1 MSGITLD
8 SPVAAVLGS
17 RSTKDKKK
25 ADALAKGLGVRTV
38 GELLRHFP
46 RTYLK
51 TGELTEV
58 ASLQE
63 GQPLTVVGEV
73 LRSRVVAGRQAHR
86 VEAVLA
92 TDGPPLKLT
101 VFARQHR
108 IAEWHHRRLHEGA
121 TGVFTGKV
129 GRFRDEWQLTNPQ
142 MVLFGESEDTQEESA
157 REMLANLKAL
167 FPIYRVTG
175 PVETWDIQRVV
186 SFALTVV
193 DELPD
198 LLPADLREKYGVVD
212 VHTALRW
219 IHAPDDWGQV
229 GAARKRFR
237 FEEALTTQLVLVRR
251 RAALRSQGAR
261 ARSGGGGLLAA
272 FDARLPFEL
281 TAGQQ
286 EVGRQLEEDLAAPHP
301 MNRLLQGEVGSGKT
315 LVALRAMLRVIDSG
329 GQAALLAPTEVLA
342 QQHHR
347 SITAMLGDLAAG
359 GMLGGADE
367 GTTVALLTGS
377 MTTQQR
383 RESLLRIASGEAGI
397 VIGTHALLEERV
409 SFADLGLVVVDE
421 QHRFGVEQRAAL
433 TDKAEAS
440 PHVLVMTATPI
451 PRTVAMTVFG
461 DLEVSTLRELPAG
474 RAPIQTNVV
483 PLKDQ
488 PRWRDRVWE
497 RVREEVEK
505 GHQVYVVCPR
515 IVGDDVEEGEVDEQD
530 LTEDG
535 TPLPAVREGSL
546 AAVEDVAPEL
556 AEGPLAGLRVA
567 MLHGRMAPDA
577 KDRTMQ
583 DFARGEVDV
592 LVSTTVIEVGVDVAN
607 ATTIVL
613 LDADRFGISQLHQL
627 RGRVGRGGLPGL
639 CLLVSHAEA
648 GSPAMERLQAVAATT
663 DGFELSRIDL
673 EQRREGDVLGANQ
686 SGLRSSLGSLRVLR
700 DEETIVAARQAATEM
715 VAEDPDLARWPL
727 LAAEV
732 DVWEQDR
739 KSEFMERS

>member
-261 ARSGGGGLLAA
+261 SRSGGGGLLAA

-535 TPLPAVREGSL
+535 TPLPAVREGAL

-556 AEGPLAGLRVA
+556 ADGPLEGPAGRDAARPDGPGRQGPDHAGLRPRRRRRA
-567 MLHGRMAPDA
+567 GLHDRHRGRRRRGQRHHDRAARRRPLRHLPAPPAPRPGRPRRAARAVPAGQPCRPRQPRHGAAAGGGRHDGRLRALPHRSRAAPRGRRTRREPVRPALQPGQPAGAPRRGDHRRGPPGGDRDGRRGPRPGALAAARRRGGRM
-577 KDRTMQ
+577 
-583 DFARGEVDV
+583 G
-592 LVSTTVIEVGVDVAN
+592 
-607 ATTIVL
+607 
-613 LDADRFGISQLHQL
+613 
-627 RGRVGRGGLPGL
+627 
-639 CLLVSHAEA
+639 A
-648 GSPAMERLQAVAATT
+648 GPQE
-663 DGFELSRIDL
+663 
-673 EQRREGDVLGANQ
+673 
-686 SGLRSSLGSLRVLR
+686 
-700 DEETIVAARQAATEM
+700 
-715 VAEDPDLARWPL
+715 
-727 LAAEV
+727 
-732 DVWEQDR
+732 
-739 KSEFMERS
+739 